1 MEYIHED
8 RDLLMG
14 LQDDLSD
21 MLFATGKYTITLDE
35 IVQNYM
41 PYIPVYLIE
50 NEDEIRETYSDRIDE
65 DDNLFIFDRD
75 RTRAKI
81 SRNNLMDYIHE
92 DRDLL
97 IGLQD
102 DLSEMLWAT
111 GQFSITLDEIVQN
124 YMPFIPLY
132 LIENEDEIKQA
143 YPDRVTDDEYIFIFD
158 RDMTP
163 NEITLNVEWRD

>member
-1 MEYIHED
+1 MQTITKAKISRNELMDYIHED

-21 MLFATGKYTITLDE
+21 MLYATGTYTITLDE

-50 NEDEIRETYSDRIDE
+50 NEVEIKEAYSDRIDE

-75 RTRAKI
+75 RT
-81 SRNNLMDYIHE
+81 
-92 DRDLL
+92 
-97 IGLQD
+97 
-102 DLSEMLWAT
+102 
-111 GQFSITLDEIVQN
+111 
-124 YMPFIPLY
+124 
-132 LIENEDEIKQA
+132 
-143 YPDRVTDDEYIFIFD
+143 
-158 RDMTP
+158 P

>member
-1 MEYIHED
+1 MQTITKAKISRENLMEYIHED

-50 NEDEIRETYSDRIDE
+50 NENEIKEAYSDRIDE

-75 RTRAKI
+75 RT
-81 SRNNLMDYIHE
+81 
-92 DRDLL
+92 
-97 IGLQD
+97 
-102 DLSEMLWAT
+102 
-111 GQFSITLDEIVQN
+111 
-124 YMPFIPLY
+124 
-132 LIENEDEIKQA
+132 
-143 YPDRVTDDEYIFIFD
+143 
-158 RDMTP
+158 P
-163 NEITLNVEWRD
+163 NEITLNVEWID

>member
-1 MEYIHED
+1 MQTITKAKISRNNLMDYIHED

-21 MLFATGKYTITLDE
+21 MLYATGTYTITLDE

-75 RTRAKI
+75 RT
-81 SRNNLMDYIHE
+81 
-92 DRDLL
+92 
-97 IGLQD
+97 
-102 DLSEMLWAT
+102 
-111 GQFSITLDEIVQN
+111 
-124 YMPFIPLY
+124 
-132 LIENEDEIKQA
+132 
-143 YPDRVTDDEYIFIFD
+143 
-158 RDMTP
+158 P
-163 NEITLNVEWRD
+163 NEITLNVEWID

>member
-1 MEYIHED
+1 MIMQTTTTKAIISRDKLMEYIHED

-75 RTRAKI
+75 RT
-81 SRNNLMDYIHE
+81 
-92 DRDLL
+92 
-97 IGLQD
+97 
-102 DLSEMLWAT
+102 
-111 GQFSITLDEIVQN
+111 
-124 YMPFIPLY
+124 
-132 LIENEDEIKQA
+132 
-143 YPDRVTDDEYIFIFD
+143 
-158 RDMTP
+158 P
-163 NEITLNVEWRD
+163 NEITLNVEWID

>member
-1 MEYIHED
+1 MQTTTTKAIISRDKLMEYIHED

-21 MLFATGKYTITLDE
+21 MLYATGTYAITLDE

-41 PYIPVYLIE
+41 PY
-50 NEDEIRETYSDRIDE
+50 
-65 DDNLFIFDRD
+65 
-75 RTRAKI
+75 
-81 SRNNLMDYIHE
+81 
-92 DRDLL
+92 
-97 IGLQD
+97 
-102 DLSEMLWAT
+102 
-111 GQFSITLDEIVQN
+111 
-124 YMPFIPLY
+124 IPLY

-143 YPDRVTDDEYIFIFD
+143 YPDRVTDDEYIFIYD

>member
-1 MEYIHED
+1 MQTITKARISRENLMEYIHED

-50 NEDEIRETYSDRIDE
+50 NENEIKEAYSDRIDE

-75 RTRAKI
+75 RT
-81 SRNNLMDYIHE
+81 
-92 DRDLL
+92 
-97 IGLQD
+97 
-102 DLSEMLWAT
+102 
-111 GQFSITLDEIVQN
+111 
-124 YMPFIPLY
+124 
-132 LIENEDEIKQA
+132 
-143 YPDRVTDDEYIFIFD
+143 
-158 RDMTP
+158 P
-163 NEITLNVEWRD
+163 NEITLNVEWID

>member
-1 MEYIHED
+1 MQTTTTKAIISRDKIMEYIHEE

-50 NEDEIRETYSDRIDE
+50 NEDEIKETYSDRIDE

-75 RTRAKI
+75 RT
-81 SRNNLMDYIHE
+81 
-92 DRDLL
+92 
-97 IGLQD
+97 
-102 DLSEMLWAT
+102 
-111 GQFSITLDEIVQN
+111 
-124 YMPFIPLY
+124 
-132 LIENEDEIKQA
+132 
-143 YPDRVTDDEYIFIFD
+143 
-158 RDMTP
+158 P
-163 NEITLNVEWRD
+163 NEITLNVEWID